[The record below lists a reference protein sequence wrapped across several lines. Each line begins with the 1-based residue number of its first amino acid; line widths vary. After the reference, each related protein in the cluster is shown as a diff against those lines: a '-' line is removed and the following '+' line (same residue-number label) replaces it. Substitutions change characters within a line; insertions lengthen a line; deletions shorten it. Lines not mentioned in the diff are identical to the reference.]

1 MSRLREEHQAAM
13 SRLREEHQAAMSR
26 LREEHQAAM
35 SRLREAAPS
44 LIAVTT
50 AMPSSTPAR
59 PSPSQ

>member
-26 LREEHQAAM
+26 LREEHPAAA
-35 SRLREAAPS
+35 RS

-50 AMPSSTPAR
+50 AMPLSTPAR
-59 PSPSQ
+59 PSPSK